1 MFRVS
6 GPQGL
11 VFWVSRSHGL
21 VFRVSG
27 PQGLAWLVSSAWYYG
42 AIVLCIGASEEKY

>member
-11 VFWVSRSHGL
+11 VFRVSR
-21 VFRVSG
+21 
-27 PQGLAWLVSSAWYYG
+27 PQGRVWLVLSAWYYG
-42 AIVLCIGASEEKY
+42 VIGASEEKISNLLFS